1 MHSSTTVRTGARGA
15 LVLTALFLVAAC
27 LRPALTSVGS
37 VLEQIGDTTG
47 LSAPALGLLGALP
60 LLGFATVSP
69 LVHGPAARWGVDR
82 LVLVAMVVL
91 CAGIVLRSLPPLPAL
106 WIGTA
111 LIGASVAVGNVLIPA
126 IIRRDQPTRISL
138 LTGVNT
144 AVMNSSAA
152 LAAGLAVPLSLLL
165 GSWRPALGLWAGLVA
180 VAVLVWVV
188 RMRRVPGPDSGGGRT
203 VAAAPEEP
211 ERSVWTSAKA
221 WQVTV
226 FMGLQS
232 TTFFTLINWLPT
244 VEASR
249 GVAPTT
255 AGWHLFGFQ
264 LAGIVAGLAVTTLM
278 GRRAEQRPACL
289 VVSVVMVV
297 AMTGLVW
304 APGMGLLWILLAGA
318 STGGAIVVALAL
330 IALRGGTHG
339 RTVRLSGMAQS
350 MGYLLAA
357 GGPVA
362 AGTLGQTMGMW
373 EPVLLLVGA
382 LALAQTGISLFAGRP
397 ERNSHT
403 LEHSDR

>member
-1 MHSSTTVRTGARGA
+1 MHSSTTVRTGSQGA
-15 LVLTALFLVAAC
+15 LVLAALFLVAAC

-37 VLEQIGDTTG
+37 VLGQIGDTTG
-47 LSAPALGLLGALP
+47 LSGSALGLLGALP
-60 LLGFATVSP
+60 LLGFAVVSP

-82 LVLVAMVVL
+82 MVLVAMVVL
-91 CAGIVLRSLPPLPAL
+91 CAGIIIRSLSPLPAL
-106 WIGTA
+106 WVGTA
-111 LIGASVAVGNVLIPA
+111 LIGASVAVGNVLVPA
-126 IIRRDQPTRISL
+126 IIRRDQPSRISL

-144 AVMNSSAA
+144 SVMNASAA

-180 VAVLVWVV
+180 VAVLVWAV
-188 RMRRVPGPDSGGGRT
+188 RMRRVPGSETIGAVGTTR
-203 VAAAPEEP
+203 EEP

-232 TTFFTLINWLPT
+232 TTYFTLMNWLPT

-264 LAGIVAGLAVTTLM
+264 LAGIVAGLAITTLM

-289 VVSVVMVV
+289 VVSVTMVV

-304 APGMGLLWILLAGA
+304 APGWGLLWILLAGA

-339 RTVRLSGMAQS
+339 RTIRLSGMAQS

-362 AGTLGQTMGMW
+362 AGTLGQTMGVW

-382 LALAQTGISLFAGRP
+382 LALVQLGVSLLAGRP
-397 ERNSHT
+397 ERTPSGEHT
-403 LEHSDR
+403 DR

>member
-1 MHSSTTVRTGARGA
+1 MHSSTTVRTGSQGA
-15 LVLTALFLVAAC
+15 LVLAALFLVAAC

-37 VLEQIGDTTG
+37 VLGQIGDTTG
-47 LSAPALGLLGALP
+47 LSGSALGLLGALP
-60 LLGFATVSP
+60 LLGFAVVSP

-82 LVLVAMVVL
+82 MVLVAMVVL
-91 CAGIVLRSLPPLPAL
+91 CAGIIIRSLSPLPAL
-106 WIGTA
+106 WVGTA
-111 LIGASVAVGNVLIPA
+111 LIGASVAVGNVLVPA
-126 IIRRDQPTRISL
+126 IIRRDQPSRISL

-144 AVMNSSAA
+144 SVMNASAA

-180 VAVLVWVV
+180 VAVLVWAV
-188 RMRRVPGPDSGGGRT
+188 RMRRVPGSETIGAVGTTR
-203 VAAAPEEP
+203 EEP

-232 TTFFTLINWLPT
+232 TTYFTLMNWLPT

-249 GVAPTT
+249 GVDPTT

-264 LAGIVAGLAVTTLM
+264 LAGIVAGLAITTLM

-289 VVSVVMVV
+289 VVSVTMVV

-304 APGMGLLWILLAGA
+304 APGWGLLWILLAGA

-339 RTVRLSGMAQS
+339 RTIRLSGMAQS

-362 AGTLGQTMGMW
+362 AGTLGQTMGVW

-382 LALAQTGISLFAGRP
+382 LALVQLGVSLLAGRP
-397 ERNSHT
+397 ERTPSGEHT
-403 LEHSDR
+403 DR

>member
-1 MHSSTTVRTGARGA
+1 MHSSTAVRTGAQGA

-47 LSAPALGLLGALP
+47 LSASALGLLGALP
-60 LLGFATVSP
+60 LLGFAVVSP

-180 VAVLVWVV
+180 VAVLVWAV
-188 RMRRVPGPDSGGGRT
+188 RMRRVPGPDAVGT
-203 VAAAPEEP
+203 VAAVPEEP
-211 ERSVWTSAKA
+211 ERSVWASAKA

-264 LAGIVAGLAVTTLM
+264 LAGIVAGLAVTALM

-289 VVSVVMVV
+289 VVSVGMVV
-297 AMTGLVW
+297 AMAGLVW
-304 APGMGLLWILLAGA
+304 APGVGLLWILLAGA

-362 AGTLGQTMGMW
+362 AGALGQTTGVW

-382 LALAQTGISLFAGRP
+382 LALVQTGISLFAGRP
-397 ERNSHT
+397 GPSPDAR
-403 LEHSDR
+403 EHSDR

>member
-1 MHSSTTVRTGARGA
+1 MRTTDTVRSGSQAV

-27 LRPALTSVGS
+27 LRPALTSVGA

-47 LSAPALGLLGALP
+47 LSAPELGLLGALP
-60 LLGFATVSP
+60 LLGFAVVSP

-91 CAGIVLRSLPPLPAL
+91 CAGIVIRSLPPLPAL

-111 LIGASVAVGNVLIPA
+111 MIGASVAVGNVLVPA
-126 IIRRDQPTRISL
+126 IIRRDQPSRIPL

-152 LAAGLAVPLSLLL
+152 LAAGLAVPVSFLL
-165 GSWRPALGLWAGLVA
+165 GSWRPALGVWAGLVA
-180 VAVLVWVV
+180 VAVLVWAV
-188 RMRRVPGPDSGGGRT
+188 RMRRLPTPEPMGA
-203 VAAAPEEP
+203 VARASDAP
-211 ERSVWTSAKA
+211 ERSVWASARA
-221 WQVTV
+221 WQVTL

-249 GVAPTT
+249 GVSPTT

-264 LAGIVAGLAVTTLM
+264 VAGIVAGLAVTTLM

-289 VVSVVMVV
+289 VVSVAMVV
-297 AMTGLVW
+297 AMVGLVW
-304 APGMGLLWILLAGA
+304 APGWGLLWILMAGA

-330 IALRGGTHG
+330 IALRGGTHQ

-362 AGTLGQTMGMW
+362 AGALGQAVGAW

-382 LALAQTGISLFAGRP
+382 LALAQTGVALFAGRP
-397 ERNSHT
+397 DRTSAER
-403 LEHSDR
+403 EHADR

>member
-1 MHSSTTVRTGARGA
+1 MHSSTTARTGAQGA
-15 LVLTALFLVAAC
+15 LVLAALFLVAAC

-37 VLEQIGDTTG
+37 VLGQIGDTTG
-47 LSAPALGLLGALP
+47 LSGSALGLLGALP
-60 LLGFATVSP
+60 LLGFAVVSP
-69 LVHGPAARWGVDR
+69 LVHGPASRWGVDR
-82 LVLVAMVVL
+82 VVLVAMVVL

-111 LIGASVAVGNVLIPA
+111 LIGASVAVGNVLVPA
-126 IIRRDQPTRISL
+126 IIRRDQPSRISL

-144 AVMNSSAA
+144 SVMNASAA

-165 GSWRPALGLWAGLVA
+165 GSWRPALGLWAGLAA
-180 VAVLVWVV
+180 VAVLVWAV
-188 RMRRVPGPDSGGGRT
+188 RMRRVPGPEVVGAVGTTHGE
-203 VAAAPEEP
+203 A

-232 TTFFTLINWLPT
+232 TTYFTLMNWLPT

-264 LAGIVAGLAVTTLM
+264 LAGIVAGLAITTLM

-289 VVSVVMVV
+289 VVSVAMVV
-297 AMTGLVW
+297 AMAGLVW
-304 APGMGLLWILLAGA
+304 APGWGLLWVLLAGA

-339 RTVRLSGMAQS
+339 RTIRLSGMAQS

-362 AGTLGQTMGMW
+362 AGTLGQAMGVW

-382 LALAQTGISLFAGRP
+382 LALAQVGVSLLAGRP
-397 ERNSHT
+397 ERSPRAREHT
-403 LEHSDR
+403 DR

>member
-1 MHSSTTVRTGARGA
+1 MHSNTTVRTGSQGA
-15 LVLTALFLVAAC
+15 LVLAALFLVAAC

-37 VLEQIGDTTG
+37 VLGQIGDTTG
-47 LSAPALGLLGALP
+47 LSGSALGLLGALP
-60 LLGFATVSP
+60 LLGFAVVSP

-82 LVLVAMVVL
+82 VVLVAMVVL
-91 CAGIVLRSLPPLPAL
+91 CAGIIIRSLPPLPAL
-106 WIGTA
+106 WVGTA
-111 LIGASVAVGNVLIPA
+111 LIGASVAVGNVLVPA
-126 IIRRDQPTRISL
+126 IIRRDQPSRISL

-144 AVMNSSAA
+144 SVMNASAA

-180 VAVLVWVV
+180 VAVLVWAV
-188 RMRRVPGPDSGGGRT
+188 RMRRVPGSEAIGAVGTTR
-203 VAAAPEEP
+203 EEP
-211 ERSVWTSAKA
+211 ERPVWTSAKA

-232 TTFFTLINWLPT
+232 TTYFTLMNWLPT

-264 LAGIVAGLAVTTLM
+264 LAGIVAGLAITTLM

-289 VVSVVMVV
+289 VVSVTMVV

-304 APGMGLLWILLAGA
+304 APGWGLLWILLAGA

-330 IALRGGTHG
+330 IAFRGGTHG
-339 RTVRLSGMAQS
+339 RTIRLSGMAQS

-362 AGTLGQTMGMW
+362 AGTLGQALGMW

-382 LALAQTGISLFAGRP
+382 LALVQMGVSLLAGRP
-397 ERNSHT
+397 ERVPRG
-403 LEHSDR
+403 EHADR